1 MYYIAKVDADMCAE
15 YKCNTC
21 TLYCPE
27 ANTLMF
33 DVERNTSYVDV
44 DRCKGCELCV
54 YVCSDLLG
62 RDCVTMLTPQE
73 LIAEQEAAAQA

>member
-54 YVCSDLLG
+54 YVCSDMLG

-73 LIAEQEAAAQA
+73 LIAEQEAAAKA